1 MIKQLGQ
8 LPNVILLLSIVLVLY
23 YTNNGQLFDAIANKI
38 LKVMMKNLHIRKIL
52 QQVYNIDNNE
62 DDVDDD
68 TLYKKQNQINYFN
81 YRTDV
86 GYGTG
91 NYIEGPNV
99 DVSNANNIM
108 MHEIKDKD
116 FNNIVNIN
124 TPLTESYP
132 GYIQE
137 NKQKEG
143 DCNVDTEW
151 GKLIDIT
158 KTEFV
163 QNEAKRVPVYNDPIV
178 SESSRVN
185 DNLERLNAVMNAPTN
200 DYNGTIEDLYD
211 EIVSGK

>member
-38 LKVMMKNLHIRKIL
+38 LKVLMNNLHIRKIL
-52 QQVYNIDNNE
+52 QRMYNIDNDKADADVKKLYNE
-62 DDVDDD
+62 
-68 TLYKKQNQINYFN
+68 QNQINYFN

-86 GYGTG
+86 GHGTG
-91 NYIEGPNV
+91 NSTEVPTV
-99 DVSNANNIM
+99 DVNNADNIM
-108 MHEIKDKD
+108 MHQLQDKD

-124 TPLTESYP
+124 TPSTESYP
-132 GYIQE
+132 DYIQD
-137 NKQKEG
+137 NQQKEG

-178 SESSRVN
+178 SESSRFN
-185 DNLERLNAVMNAPTN
+185 DNLERLNAVMAPTN

>member
-38 LKVMMKNLHIRKIL
+38 LKVLMNNLHIRKIL
-52 QQVYNIDNNE
+52 QRMYNIDNDKADADVKKLYNE
-62 DDVDDD
+62 
-68 TLYKKQNQINYFN
+68 QNQINYFN

-86 GYGTG
+86 GHGTG
-91 NYIEGPNV
+91 NSTEVPTV
-99 DVSNANNIM
+99 DVNNADNIM
-108 MHEIKDKD
+108 MHQLQDKD

-124 TPLTESYP
+124 TPSTESYP
-132 GYIQE
+132 DYIQE
-137 NKQKEG
+137 NQQKEG

-178 SESSRVN
+178 SESSRFN
-185 DNLERLNAVMNAPTN
+185 DNLERLNAVMAPTN